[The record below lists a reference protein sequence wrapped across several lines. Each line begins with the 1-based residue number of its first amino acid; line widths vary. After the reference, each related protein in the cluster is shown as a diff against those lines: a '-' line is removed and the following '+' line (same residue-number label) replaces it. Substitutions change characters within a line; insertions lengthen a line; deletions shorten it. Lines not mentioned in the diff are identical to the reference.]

1 MEQQAGRRPK
11 RRTTTK
17 YSNIVPG
24 LALLAALALAMVG
37 LTAVRLGFVA
47 VEVKLGPRLSGA
59 ATTAAVAVSKPAVSK
74 PVAEKA
80 VVEMPVAEKAVAPK
94 PARGWRR
101 ARVVEEAAAVATTV
115 TDAAAKV
122 ETLATGVASLDD
134 ALGNPVTTAAAAA
147 VPSKALAVSAGAAMR
162 VAECAGVVTT
172 AVNVDPTNGEIA
184 GMTGLPDQVS
194 YFKAKGRK
202 PACRPLT
209 PSR

>member
-11 RRTTTK
+11 RRTTK
-17 YSNIVPG
+17 YRNIVPG
-24 LALLAALALAMVG
+24 LVLLAALALVMVG

-59 ATTAAVAVSKPAVSK
+59 ATTAASAVSKPAV
-74 PVAEKA
+74 EK
-80 VVEMPVAEKAVAPK
+80 PVAEKAVAPK
-94 PARGWRR
+94 TARAWRR
-101 ARVVEEAAAVATTV
+101 ARVVEEATAVATTV
-115 TDAAAKV
+115 TGAAAKV
-122 ETLATGVASLDD
+122 ETLATEVASLDE

-147 VPSKALAVSAGAAMR
+147 MPSKALAVSAGAAKR

-172 AVNVDPTNGEIA
+172 VVNVDPTNGEIA

-202 PACRPLT
+202 APCRPLAS
-209 PSR
+209 SR